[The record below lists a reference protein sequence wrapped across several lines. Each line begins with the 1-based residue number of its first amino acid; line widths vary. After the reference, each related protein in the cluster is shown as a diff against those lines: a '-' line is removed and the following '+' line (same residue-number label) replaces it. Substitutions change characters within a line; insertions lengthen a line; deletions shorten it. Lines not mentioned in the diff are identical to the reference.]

1 MPDNELP
8 GTIQVY
14 DGNNWTLYQEQIN
27 EITGYAYVDICCIDA
42 DPNDPEH
49 VFAGGRCG
57 LYEFKNGKLINYY
70 NKENSPLMAALDR
83 DKQLDNDYLLI
94 LGIKFDAKGHLWVL
108 NSLAKGVS
116 LLELTSDYQ
125 WISHHHQ
132 ELTDEKGITV
142 PGLSN
147 MMFDSRG
154 LLWFT
159 NNNWENPSVF
169 CYDTDQD
176 VILKYDQILNQ
187 DDTKYTI
194 YHINCITEDKEG
206 NMWIGTDVGPFMI
219 QKSEIGQS
227 QVTFY
232 QVKVPRNDGTNFA
245 DYLLNGIAI
254 SSIAVDG
261 GNRKWFGTESAGVFL
276 ISSDNLIQEHNF
288 NIDNSKLLYN
298 NISSIAINHQSGEV
312 FFLSDNGLCSYQ
324 SNAVEPN
331 EQMTKDNVIAYPNPV
346 TPDFTG
352 MVTITGLSYDADVK
366 ITTATGAIVAEG
378 RSNGGMFNWD
388 CCNKQGKRVAS
399 GVYMVITATSDGKK
413 GTVCKI
419 AVIN

>member
-1 MPDNELP
+1 MADSIP
-8 GTIQVY
+8 QVVISCLE
-14 DGNNWTLYQEQIN
+14 GNNWTLYQEQIN

-176 VILKYDQILNQ
+176 VILK
-187 DDTKYTI
+187 
-194 YHINCITEDKEG
+194 
-206 NMWIGTDVGPFMI
+206 
-219 QKSEIGQS
+219 
-227 QVTFY
+227 
-232 QVKVPRNDGTNFA
+232 
-245 DYLLNGIAI
+245 
-254 SSIAVDG
+254 
-261 GNRKWFGTESAGVFL
+261 
-276 ISSDNLIQEHNF
+276 
-288 NIDNSKLLYN
+288 
-298 NISSIAINHQSGEV
+298 
-312 FFLSDNGLCSYQ
+312 
-324 SNAVEPN
+324 
-331 EQMTKDNVIAYPNPV
+331 
-346 TPDFTG
+346 
-352 MVTITGLSYDADVK
+352 
-366 ITTATGAIVAEG
+366 
-378 RSNGGMFNWD
+378 
-388 CCNKQGKRVAS
+388 
-399 GVYMVITATSDGKK
+399 
-413 GTVCKI
+413 
-419 AVIN
+419 